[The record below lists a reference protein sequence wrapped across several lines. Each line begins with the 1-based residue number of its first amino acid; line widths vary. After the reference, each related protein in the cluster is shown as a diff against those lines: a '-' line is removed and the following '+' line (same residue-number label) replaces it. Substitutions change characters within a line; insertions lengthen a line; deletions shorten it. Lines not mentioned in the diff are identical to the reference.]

1 MAIYYCSRGDV
12 TDLLPSL
19 VGSDISTTAQQDSK
33 LLDPARVW
41 IDSVYPGQAPF
52 QAVPANDPKGWAIN
66 SASHDSGDSS
76 VAIDGGSGDP
86 AAADIFTVTLDNQW
100 NRDSDRPN
108 EDLTERSYRV
118 TAYSAPTLSYE
129 PIADHDFPDNAPIT
143 FGTPLIVRRAATLYA
158 VHLAYTVI
166 RDNPLDKEAL
176 AILEQAKQLLQIP
189 KSGFMARARVAST
202 STAASGV
209 AIVRRA

>member
-1 MAIYYCSRGDV
+1 MAIYYSSRGDV
-12 TDLLPSL
+12 TNLLPSL

-41 IDSVYPGQAPF
+41 IDSVYPGEAPF

-66 SASHDSGDSS
+66 STGHNSGDSS

-86 AAADIFTVTLDNQW
+86 VAGDIFIVTLDNQW

-108 EDLTERSYRV
+108 EDLVERSYRA
-118 TAYSAPTLSYE
+118 TAYSSPTLSYE
-129 PIADHDFPDNAPIT
+129 PTAAHDFPDNAAIT
-143 FGTPLIVRRAATLYA
+143 FGTPLLVRRAATLYA
-158 VHLAYTVI
+158 VSLAYMII
-166 RDNPLDKEAL
+166 RNSPLDKEAL
-176 AILEQAKQLLQIP
+176 EILEQAHRLLQIP
-189 KSGFMARARVAST
+189 NGGFMARARTSST

-209 AIVRRA
+209 SIVRRA